1 MKTTSVLFLMP
12 LAFTAGHALADA
24 HLPAGYYGSAKYLQS
39 TQRASELNTSSR
51 PGVGQ
56 FVSGNEKEHLDGAA
70 LAAGYQFG
78 NGWRTEAEYRFRQ
91 KTEYTSGS
99 TLFPPSF
106 NHLQTETESLM
117 LNVYRDYALGYGFS
131 LYGTAGL
138 GISKI
143 RAGGWQGVTTREYAS
158 ATQNNLTYTLGAGIS
173 YTVLEPLT
181 LDLGYRYVDLGK
193 IESGYNNFTNV
204 RGLKDEQMK
213 ARLVSNEFTL
223 GARYLF

>member
-1 MKTTSVLFLMP
+1 MKITSVLFLMP

-99 TLFPPSF
+99 TLFPSSF

-138 GISKI
+138 GVSKI
-143 RAGGWQGVTTREYAS
+143 RAGGW
-158 ATQNNLTYTLGAGIS
+158 LGAGIS